1 MPMPFKLLAG
11 LAALT
16 LPALLWAQ
24 LPADPIEGGLA
35 WTDPVPAFYQIR
47 AEAGALC
54 VARSGG
60 GLATQLPH
68 LILQTCA
75 PDAFDQQI
83 ELVPNGTTAERLP
96 LAGPVTWRIM
106 VRQHCLTAARGVIF
120 GAPAVDELDCGSRPE
135 HAGRPSHMGAA
146 DQTWRLRRHGGAGM
160 YEVRSLDGR
169 CWSAQGGELR
179 EGVQLVM
186 EPCDGRIGQ
195 RFEIITIKSDVQT
208 QPNMTAAEEFGWLRL
223 LRPLGFELT
232 RFRSLR
238 HINLPGGDYT
248 AGMATA
254 NDEGLA
260 CAQACAQDQ
269 QCKGYT
275 WADPRVRGGTPMCYL
290 KNMLDDPVADNF
302 TNSGVLRP

>member
-1 MPMPFKLLAG
+1 MKKIGLAG
-11 LAALT
+11 LLALT

-24 LPADPIEGGLA
+24 IPAEPIEGGLS
-35 WTDPVPAFYQIR
+35 WTDPVPAVYQIR

-68 LILQTCA
+68 LVLQTCA
-75 PDAFDQQI
+75 PDAFDQGI
-83 ELVPNGTTAERLP
+83 ELVPNGTTTDVLP

-135 HAGRPSHMGAA
+135 QAGRLSRMGAA
-146 DQTWRLRRHGGAGM
+146 DQTWRLRRRGGAGN

-169 CWSAQGGELR
+169 CWSAQGGALR
-179 EGVQLVM
+179 EGVQLVL
-186 EPCDGRIGQ
+186 EPCDGRTGQ
-195 RFEIITIKSDVQT
+195 RFEIVTINSDVQT

-223 LRPLGFELT
+223 LRSQGFELT

-238 HINLPGGDYT
+238 HLNLPAGDYT

-290 KNMLDDPVADNF
+290 KNSLGDPVADNF